1 MQPPDYG
8 FKKQTN
14 LVAFLFFFPSPPNW
28 NANIQLAWILP
39 GMLISGYK
47 DEDHIALWWSNRTFL
62 DQSCLKNLTYLLL
75 DYYVRKK

>member
-1 MQPPDYG
+1 
-8 FKKQTN
+8 
-14 LVAFLFFFPSPPNW
+14 
-28 NANIQLAWILP
+28 
-39 GMLISGYK
+39 MLISGYK